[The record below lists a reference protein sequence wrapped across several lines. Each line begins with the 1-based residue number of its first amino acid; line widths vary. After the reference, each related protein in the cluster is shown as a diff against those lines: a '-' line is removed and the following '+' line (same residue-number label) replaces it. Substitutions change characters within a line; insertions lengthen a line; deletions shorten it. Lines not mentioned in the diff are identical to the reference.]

1 MRFATIA
8 YAHCHPNIRAC
19 QRHDTVAAL
28 PQQKLL
34 LNASETTSYAA
45 APRRATTILDGVAWA
60 LAGALGLIVA
70 AELVFFVVHAAH
82 LLRYPYPLD
91 YGEGPLLTQIKLLLD
106 GTPVWQLYA
115 DPGQPPYAVV
125 NYPPVYQLLAAVVA
139 RVIGDPLLAGRLLSL
154 GAALASVAL
163 LWALTCEPRAQDDG
177 RLARWHSWS
186 VVLRLLIVLAFL
198 ALPVVREWSVL
209 MRVDLLGVCLGLGGL
224 LLVQRGVGRKRVLWA
239 ALLLLLSLYVKP
251 SLIAAP
257 AAALVW
263 LFFRDR
269 RRALILGALL
279 ATGGGL
285 IFALLYL
292 ASGGWFAIH
301 ILTSN
306 ANDWQRRL
314 AYGFWH
320 DQLLILW
327 PLVAAAVLGLLARR
341 LQPQPRAEPAGVS
354 DRRSALQLA
363 SADRCLLPLY
373 YTLFGAITAVGVG
386 KVGAY
391 ANYFLEFYAGLIWLA
406 AAGVVLPIIDQDG
419 FTEPQSQAD
428 RGAAPARSAIQR
440 PSFVVRCVSC
450 VAPLVAL
457 LVLAAL
463 LRYYPTWSASYLKL
477 AGIIEQTNPPRVSF
491 GRYGVWQDLQRERDI
506 LQTLAGVN
514 AALVG
519 EVRAAGEPIFTDVP
533 GVAAQAGQL
542 ARLQAFEH
550 RQLLDAGLW
559 DQRPLLRDLA
569 NGRVP
574 LVVLDYLG
582 NWLTPEMISLIS
594 HRYAQDGSRGTYDL
608 YRPVDPGPFV
618 AAARTFPGGPQLLGY
633 HLAPSPGRPA
643 FHAGELLVLTLDW
656 RRATADQPDQPQAS
670 YTVVAQLR
678 DQRGTLL
685 SEALRPLLYAALP
698 PSDWGDEPMQHM
710 QPFSLPQELPAG
722 TYDLAITLR
731 ADGRDLALPL
741 TLARIVVEQPAG
753 RSLGELGAF
762 VPAPLFDAWLRAGDY
777 AGYGDPLMPA
787 VPFPSDTLQCFV
799 RACLRLTDD
808 AVQRLPLGELIHLGD
823 VGLSAAA
830 PTPGAEER
838 FAETGQVLRGP
849 FLDYWR
855 AEGGAAALG
864 PPITPELLRNGLIVQ
879 YTRYARL
886 ERPVASGEVGLGRL
900 GEEFLRLPGG
910 SAYRWP

>member
-1 MRFATIA
+1 M
-8 YAHCHPNIRAC
+8 
-19 QRHDTVAAL
+19 
-28 PQQKLL
+28 
-34 LNASETTSYAA
+34 NASETTVYAA
-45 APRRATTILDGVAWA
+45 APRRAATILDGVAWA
-60 LAGALGLIVA
+60 LVGALGLLVA
-70 AELVFFVVHAAH
+70 AELVFFVIHAAH

-91 YGEGPLLTQIKLLLD
+91 YGEGPLLAQVKLLLA
-106 GTPVWQLYA
+106 GTPAWQLYA
-115 DPGQPPYAVV
+115 DPGKPPYAVV
-125 NYPPVYQLLAAVVA
+125 NYPPVYQLLAAVLT
-139 RVIGDPLLAGRLLSL
+139 RVVGDPLLAGRLLSL
-154 GAALASVAL
+154 GAALAAVAL
-163 LWALTCEPRAQDDG
+163 LWALTHEPRARDAE
-177 RLARWHSWS
+177 RLRRWRPWS
-186 VVLRLLIVLAFL
+186 LALRLLIVLAFL
-198 ALPVVREWSVL
+198 ALPIVREWSVL

-263 LFFRDR
+263 LFFRDW

-279 ATGGGL
+279 ATAGGL
-285 IFALLYL
+285 IFALLYV
-292 ASGGWFAIH
+292 ASDGWFAVH
-301 ILTSN
+301 ILISN
-306 ANDWQRRL
+306 TNDWQHRL
-314 AYGFWH
+314 AYAFWH

-327 PLVAAAVLGLLARR
+327 PLAAAAVLGLLTRR
-341 LQPQPRAEPAGVS
+341 LQQPWRAEPAGA
-354 DRRSALQLA
+354 RA

-373 YTLFGAITAVGVG
+373 YTLFSAITAVGVG

-406 AAGVVLPIIDQDG
+406 AAGVVLPMVDQEAA
-419 FTEPQSQAD
+419 TVPRSQGH
-428 RGAAPARSAIQR
+428 RAASPARPDVQR
-440 PSFVVRCVSC
+440 PSFIVRLASC
-450 VAPLVAL
+450 ATPLIAL

-491 GRYGVWQDLQRERDI
+491 GRYGIWQDLQRERDI

-550 RQLLDAGLW
+550 RQLLDVGQW

-582 NWLTPEMISLIS
+582 NWLTPEMIAVIS

-618 AAARTFPGGPQLLGY
+618 AATRAFPGGPQLLGY

-656 RRATADQPDQPQAS
+656 RRAAGNWPEQPQPS

-678 DQRGTLL
+678 DQRGMVLV
-685 SEALRPLLYAALP
+685 EILRPLLYAALP

-710 QPFSLPQELPAG
+710 QPITLPQELPAG

-731 ADGRDLALPL
+731 AQGRDLAAPL
-741 TLARIVVEQPAG
+741 TLTRIVVEQQAG
-753 RSLGELGAF
+753 HSLGELGAF
-762 VPAPLFDAWLRAGDY
+762 VPAPLFDAWAHAGAD

-787 VPFPSDTLQCFV
+787 VPFPNGTLQCFV
-799 RACLRLTDD
+799 RACLRLTGG
-808 AVQRLPLGELIHLGD
+808 AVQQLPLGELIHLGD
-823 VGLSAAA
+823 VGLRAAA
-830 PTPGAEER
+830 PPAGAEER
-838 FAETGQVLRGP
+838 FAETGQALRGP

-855 AEGGAAALG
+855 AAGGAAALG

-886 ERPVASGEVGLGRL
+886 ERPIAGGAVGLGRL

>member
-1 MRFATIA
+1 
-8 YAHCHPNIRAC
+8 
-19 QRHDTVAAL
+19 
-28 PQQKLL
+28 
-34 LNASETTSYAA
+34 LNVSETTSSAI
-45 APRRATTILDGVAWA
+45 APRRAPTILSGVGWA
-60 LAGALGLIVA
+60 TAGALGLLVA

-91 YGEGPLLTQIKLLLD
+91 YGEGPLLAQVKLLLS
-106 GTPVWQLYA
+106 GTPIWQLYA
-115 DPGQPPYAVV
+115 DPGKPPYAVV
-125 NYPPVYQLLAAVVA
+125 NYPPVYQLLAVLLA
-139 RVIGDPLLAGRLLSL
+139 RVVGDPLLAGRLLSL
-154 GAALASVAL
+154 GAALAAVAL
-163 LWALTCEPRAQDDG
+163 LWALAHEPSTQGDG
-177 RLARWHSWS
+177 RSSRWRLWSLA
-186 VVLRLLIVLAFL
+186 LRLLIVLAFL
-198 ALPVVREWSVL
+198 ALPIMREWSVL

-224 LLVQRGVGRKRVLWA
+224 LLVQRGVGQTRVLWA
-239 ALLLLLSLYVKP
+239 MPLLLLSLYVKP

-257 AAALVW
+257 VAALLW
-263 LFFRDR
+263 LFFRDW

-279 ATGGGL
+279 AAAGGL
-285 IFALLYL
+285 IFALLQR
-292 ASGGWFAIH
+292 ASGGWFAFH

-341 LQPQPRAEPAGVS
+341 LLQQWRAEPAGVR
-354 DRRSALQLA
+354 DRRAALQRA
-363 SADRCLLPLY
+363 SAERCLLPLY
-373 YTLFGAITAVGVG
+373 YTLFGAIIAVGVG

-391 ANYFLEFYAGLIWLA
+391 TNYFLEFYAGLIWLA
-406 AAGVVLPIIDQDG
+406 AAGVVLPIIDEDG
-419 FTEPQSQAD
+419 ATAPQ
-428 RGAAPARSAIQR
+428 QR
-440 PSFVVRCVSC
+440 PSFAVRLASC
-450 VAPLVAL
+450 AAPLVAL
-457 LVLAAL
+457 LLLAAL

-519 EVRAAGEPIFTDVP
+519 EVRAVGAPIFTDVP
-533 GVAAQAGQL
+533 GVAVQAGQL

-550 RQLLDAGLW
+550 RQLLDVGRW

-582 NWLTPEMISLIS
+582 NWLTPQMISLIS

-608 YRPVDPGPFV
+608 YRPVEPGPFV
-618 AAARTFPGGPQLLGY
+618 AAAHAFPGGPQLLGY
-633 HLAPSPGRPA
+633 HLALSPGRPA
-643 FHAGELLVLTLDW
+643 FHAGELLLLTLDW
-656 RRATADQPDQPQAS
+656 HAADDRAEQPQPS
-670 YTVVAQLR
+670 YTVVVQVR
-678 DQRGTLL
+678 DRRGMLVTE
-685 SEALRPLLYAALP
+685 SLRPLLYAALP

-710 QPFSLPQELPAG
+710 QPLSLPQELLAG
-722 TYDLAITLR
+722 PYDLAITLR
-731 ADGRDLALPL
+731 ANGRELAAPL
-741 TLARIVVEQPAG
+741 TLARIVVEEQAG
-753 RSLGELGAF
+753 HSLGDLGAF
-762 VPAPLFDAWLRAGDY
+762 VPAPLFDAWARAGGA

-787 VPFPSDTLQCFV
+787 VPLPDGTLQCFV
-799 RACLRLTDD
+799 RACLRRAGD

-823 VGLSAAA
+823 VGLNAATPA
-830 PTPGAEER
+830 PGAEER

-855 AEGGAAALG
+855 AAGGAAALG
-864 PPITPELLRNGLIVQ
+864 PPITPELLRNDLIVQ

-886 ERPVASGEVGLGRL
+886 ERPVAGRAVGLGRL

-910 SAYRWP
+910 VAYRWP

>member
-1 MRFATIA
+1 M
-8 YAHCHPNIRAC
+8 
-19 QRHDTVAAL
+19 
-28 PQQKLL
+28 L

-45 APRRATTILDGVAWA
+45 APRRAATIFDGVAWA
-60 LAGALGLIVA
+60 LAGALALLVV
-70 AELVFFVVHAAH
+70 AELVFFVIHAAH

-91 YGEGPLLTQIKLLLD
+91 YGEGPLLAQVKLLLA
-106 GTPVWQLYA
+106 GTPIWHLYA

-125 NYPPVYQLLAAVVA
+125 NYPPGYQLLAALLA
-139 RVIGDPLLAGRLLSL
+139 WAIGDPLLAGRLISL
-154 GAALASVAL
+154 GAALAAVAL
-163 LWALTCEPRAQDDG
+163 LWALTHEPRALDG
-177 RLARWHSWS
+177 RRLRRWRPWS
-186 VVLRLLIVLAFL
+186 LVLRPLIVLAFL
-198 ALPVVREWSVL
+198 ALPIVREWSDL

-224 LLVQRGVGRKRVLWA
+224 LLVQRAVGRKRVLWA

-251 SLIAAP
+251 SLLAAP

-279 ATGGGL
+279 AVGGGL
-285 IFALLYL
+285 LFALLYA
-292 ASGGWFAIH
+292 ASGGWFAIN

-327 PLVAAAVLGLLARR
+327 PLAAAAVLGLLARR
-341 LQPQPRAEPAGVS
+341 LQERWRAAPACA
-354 DRRSALQLA
+354 DA

-373 YTLFGAITAVGVG
+373 YTLFGALTAVGVG

-406 AAGVVLPIIDQDG
+406 AAGALVPMIAQDNA
-419 FTEPQSQAD
+419 TAPRSQGDPVAS
-428 RGAAPARSAIQR
+428 PARSAIQQQ
-440 PSFVVRCVSC
+440 SFVVRCASYA
-450 VAPLVAL
+450 APLVAL

-491 GRYGVWQDLQRERDI
+491 GRYGIWQDLQRERDI

-519 EVRAAGEPIFTDVP
+519 EVRAAGAPIFTDVP

-582 NWLTPEMISLIS
+582 NWLTPEMIAVIS
-594 HRYAQDGSRGTYDL
+594 HRYGQDGSRGTYDL
-608 YRPVDPGPFV
+608 YRPVDPGAFV
-618 AAARTFPGGPQLLGY
+618 AAARTFPAGPQLLGY

-643 FHAGELLVLTLDW
+643 FHAGELLLLTLDW
-656 RRATADQPDQPQAS
+656 RRAAGDQPAPEPS
-670 YTVVAQLR
+670 YAVVAQLR
-678 DQRGTLL
+678 DQRGAVV
-685 SEALRPLLYAALP
+685 SEALRPLLYDVLP
-698 PSDWGDEPMQHM
+698 PSGWGDEPMQHM
-710 QPFSLPQELPAG
+710 QPLRLPQALPAG

-731 ADGRDLALPL
+731 AQGRDLAAPL
-741 TLARIVVEQPAG
+741 TLARIGVEQQAG
-753 RSLGELGAF
+753 YSLGALGAF
-762 VPAPLFDAWLRAGDY
+762 VPAPLFDAWVRAGAA

-787 VPFPSDTLQCFV
+787 VPFSTGTLQCFV
-799 RACLRLTDD
+799 RACLRLAGD

-823 VGLSAAA
+823 VGLRATAPAA
-830 PTPGAEER
+830 GAEER
-838 FAETGQVLRGP
+838 FAETGQTLRGP

-855 AEGGAAALG
+855 AAGGAATLG

-886 ERPVASGEVGLGRL
+886 ERPFAGGAVGLGRL